1 MSLRWRFA
9 LLFAGGAVLATL
21 LVGMAALMTTR
32 SALESETDSFLKER
46 FLALKAAFPLAEE
59 AERIARNGQV
69 ELEIRT
75 DDGKQSAAILFGPDA
90 VVQWSDH
97 RTRRPLITVRGAPRL
112 PVFVPEGTAAG
123 GAEEWEEKDWTWTVE
138 HRVDDLVLG
147 HVPFR
152 MLTVRTG
159 DGSLLSVARDVSEQV
174 EVMDILGA
182 RILLTGLLVAAA
194 AGAGG
199 WLIARRL
206 IRPMEIL
213 TEAAEEVAQT
223 RELLEPIDA
232 RAAGEVGRLADSFNR
247 MIAALRSSRDQQRRL
262 IQDASHELRTPLA
275 SLRTNAEVLARM
287 DELAP
292 QERDRMLADI
302 DHELREL
309 STLASELVDLASE
322 SGPEEGEP
330 TVPIDLQA
338 AAEAVVER
346 AVRRSGRQITVTGE
360 GGEVE
365 AQPGALQ
372 RAVDNLVDN
381 ALKWGP
387 PDRPVE
393 VALDGGRLLVR
404 DGGPGIPEDDLPHIF
419 DRFYRAA
426 EARSLTGSGL
436 GLAIVKGIVERNG
449 GRIHA
454 RNLPGGGA
462 EVGFTLP
469 L

>member
-32 SALESETDSFLKER
+32 SALESETDSFLMER
-46 FLALKAAFPLAEE
+46 FLALKAAFPLTEQ

-75 DDGKQSAAILFGPDA
+75 DDGKESASILFGPDA

-112 PVFVPEGTAAG
+112 PVFVPEGAAG
-123 GAEEWEEKDWTWTVE
+123 GFRDEQEKKDWTRAFE
-138 HRVDDLVLG
+138 RRVDDFALG
-147 HVPFR
+147 EVTFR

-213 TEAAEEVAQT
+213 TDAAEEVAQT
-223 RELLEPIDA
+223 RKLLEPIDA

-275 SLRTNAEVLARM
+275 SLRTNAELLARM

-322 SGPEEGEP
+322 PGPGEGEP
-330 TVPIDLQA
+330 AAPIDLHA

-346 AVRRSGRQITVTGE
+346 AVRRSGRPITVTGE

-372 RAVDNLVDN
+372 RAVENLVDN

-393 VALDGGRLLVR
+393 VVLDGGHLLVR

-454 RNLPGGGA
+454 RNLPEGGA